1 MSGRISFLLNGA
13 PRSLADVAPTTTVLE
28 YLRGPERACGTK
40 EGCAEGDCG
49 ACTVVLG
56 EPDDSRDGIRYRAIN
71 ACIAFLPQIDGKL
84 LLTVEGLA
92 DGEALHP
99 VQDAM
104 VACDASQCGFCTPG
118 FVMALF
124 AFQHGGEAATADA
137 IHEALAGNLC
147 RCTGYRPIVA
157 AAERIAGV
165 ADRKFSAAA
174 PAWRA
179 ALAALPHDDLALA
192 HGADRFFAPTALDQ
206 LLALRAAHPEAP
218 LLAGGT
224 DLALLVTKEY
234 RALERVIAVTRVPEL
249 RRIDEDA
256 AALMIGAAVTYTEAL
271 PALERHWPSL
281 GALIRRLGSRQIRNL
296 GTIGGN
302 IANASPIGDM
312 PPALIALGATVML
325 RSLTGARAL
334 PLEDFFVDYR
344 RTALAADEI
353 VAAVRVPLPQPDQ
366 LFRTDKVSKRWD
378 QDISAVCGA
387 YRITRAGGAVTDARI
402 AFGGMAATPRRAPGC
417 ERALVGRPWS
427 EATIEAAVAAL
438 DRDFAPIGD
447 GRASAAYRRRVAG
460 NLLRRLWLETSRP
473 DLARAVMAP

>member
-1 MSGRISFLLNGA
+1 MSGRISFLLNGE
-13 PRSLADVAPTTTVLE
+13 PRAVADVAPTTTVLE

-56 EPDDSRDGIRYRAIN
+56 EPDGRDGIRYRAIN
-71 ACIAFLPQIDGKL
+71 GCIAFLPEVDGKL
-84 LLTVEGLA
+84 LVTVEGLA

-99 VQDAM
+99 VQDAL
-104 VACDASQCGFCTPG
+104 VDCDASQCGFCTPG

-124 AFQHGGEAATADA
+124 AFQHGGEAAEPDT
-137 IHEALAGNLC
+137 IHDALAGNLC

-157 AAERIAGV
+157 AAERIAGA

-179 ALAALPHDDLALA
+179 ALAALPRDDLALA
-192 HGADRFFAPTALDQ
+192 HGTDRFFAPTSLDH
-206 LLALRAAHPEAP
+206 LLALRAAHPDAH

-234 RALERVIAVTRVPEL
+234 RGLDRVIAVTRVPDL
-249 RRIDEDA
+249 QRLVEDDGM
-256 AALMIGAAVTYTEAL
+256 LTIGAAVTYTDAL

-281 GALIRRLGSRQIRNL
+281 GAMVRRLGSRQIRNV

-302 IANASPIGDM
+302 LANASPIGDM
-312 PPALIALGATVML
+312 PPALIALGATIVL
-325 RSLTGARAL
+325 RSLAGTREL
-334 PLEDFFVDYR
+334 PLEDFFRDYR
-344 RTALAADEI
+344 RTALAQDEI
-353 VAAVRVPLPQPDQ
+353 VEAVRVPLPQPDA

-387 YRITRAGGAVTDARI
+387 YRITRAGDQVTDARI
-402 AFGGMAATPRRAPGC
+402 AFGGMAATPRRARAC
-417 ERALVGRPWS
+417 ERALIGRPWS
-427 EATIEAAVAAL
+427 ESTLEAAIAAL
-438 DRDFAPIGD
+438 DQEFAPIGD
-447 GRASAAYRRRVAG
+447 WRASAGYRRRVAG

-473 DLARAVMAP
+473 DVPLAVMAL